1 MDNAPE
7 TLIENEEKM
16 PKNGLIET
24 ILMIINKILDYASTL
39 EQKMPSIFDENKE
52 IQNEC
57 ESDKL
62 NTSSSSNDENVTF
75 NDKNYTLHDYFYY
88 WVEKLDFNENLL
100 ILTMMNIDKFLS
112 KNFILTPN
120 NVKNIL
126 FSCMVL
132 TQKSNEDETIYDKD
146 YAKIFKIKTDELIN
160 MELEFLK
167 IIDYRL
173 FVSGEEFDNYKSRMV
188 KIWKQ
193 NFSYFTFG

>member
-1 MDNAPE
+1 M
-7 TLIENEEKM
+7 ENLPGTINEYEENM

-24 ILMIINKILDYASTL
+24 ILMLINKILDYTSTL
-39 EQKMPSIFDENKE
+39 EQKMPSIFDENKN

-57 ESDKL
+57 DSDKL
-62 NTSSSSNDENVTF
+62 NTSSSSNDENVAF
-75 NDKNYTLHDYFYY
+75 NDKNYSLHDYFYY
-88 WVEKLDFNENLL
+88 WVDKLDFNENLL

-112 KNFILTPN
+112 KNFIITSD
-120 NVKNIL
+120 NVKNVI

-132 TQKSNEDETIYDKD
+132 TQKSYEDETIYDKD

-173 FVSGEEFDNYKSRMV
+173 HVSGEEFQNYKSRMV
-188 KIWKQ
+188 KIWKH
-193 NFSYFTFG
+193 NFSYFSFG

>member
-1 MDNAPE
+1 MENSPE
-7 TLIENEEKM
+7 TINEYEENM

-24 ILMIINKILDYASTL
+24 ILMIINKILDYTSTL
-39 EQKMPSIFDENKE
+39 EQKMPSIFDENKNV
-52 IQNEC
+52 QNEC
-57 ESDKL
+57 DSDKL
-62 NTSSSSNDENVTF
+62 NTSSSSNDENVAF

-88 WVEKLDFNENLL
+88 WVDKLDFNENLL

-112 KNFILTPN
+112 KNFIITSD
-120 NVKNIL
+120 NVKNVI

-132 TQKSNEDETIYDKD
+132 TQKSYEDETIYDKD

-173 FVSGEEFDNYKSRMV
+173 HVSGEEFQNYKSRMV
-188 KIWKQ
+188 KIWKH
-193 NFSYFTFG
+193 NFSYFSFG

>member
-1 MDNAPE
+1 MENSPE
-7 TLIENEEKM
+7 TINEYEENM

-24 ILMIINKILDYASTL
+24 ILMIINKILDYTSTL
-39 EQKMPSIFDENKE
+39 EQKMPSIFDENKNV
-52 IQNEC
+52 QNEC
-57 ESDKL
+57 DSDKL
-62 NTSSSSNDENVTF
+62 NTSSSSNDENVAF

-88 WVEKLDFNENLL
+88 WVDKLDFNENLL

-112 KNFILTPN
+112 KNFIITSD
-120 NVKNIL
+120 NVKNVI

-132 TQKSNEDETIYDKD
+132 TQKSYEDETIYDKD

>member
-1 MDNAPE
+1 MENSPE
-7 TLIENEEKM
+7 TINEYEENM

-24 ILMIINKILDYASTL
+24 ILMIINKILDYTSTL

-173 FVSGEEFDNYKSRMV
+173 HVSGEEFQNYKSRMV
-188 KIWKQ
+188 KIWKH
-193 NFSYFTFG
+193 NFSYFSFG

>member
-1 MDNAPE
+1 MENSPE
-7 TLIENEEKM
+7 TINEYEENM

-24 ILMIINKILDYASTL
+24 ILMLINKILDYTSTL
-39 EQKMPSIFDENKE
+39 EQKMPSIFDENKN

-57 ESDKL
+57 DSDKL
-62 NTSSSSNDENVTF
+62 NTSSSSNDENVAF

-88 WVEKLDFNENLL
+88 WVDKLDFNENLL

-112 KNFILTPN
+112 KNFIITSD
-120 NVKNIL
+120 NVKNVI

-132 TQKSNEDETIYDKD
+132 TQKSYEDETIYDKD

-173 FVSGEEFDNYKSRMV
+173 HVSGEEFQNYKSRMV
-188 KIWKQ
+188 KIWKH
-193 NFSYFTFG
+193 NFSYFSFG

>member
-1 MDNAPE
+1 M
-7 TLIENEEKM
+7 ENLPGTINEYEENM

-24 ILMIINKILDYASTL
+24 ILMLINKILDYTSTL
-39 EQKMPSIFDENKE
+39 EQKMPSIFDENKN

-57 ESDKL
+57 DSDKL
-62 NTSSSSNDENVTF
+62 NTSSSSNDENVAF

-88 WVEKLDFNENLL
+88 WVDKLDFNENLL
-100 ILTMMNIDKFLS
+100 ILTMMNIDKILS
-112 KNFILTPN
+112 KNFIITSD
-120 NVKNIL
+120 NVKNVI

-132 TQKSNEDETIYDKD
+132 TQKSYEDETIYDKD

-173 FVSGEEFDNYKSRMV
+173 HVSGEEFQNYKSRML
-188 KIWKQ
+188 KIWKH
-193 NFSYFTFG
+193 NFSYFSFG

>member
-1 MDNAPE
+1 MEKAPE
-7 TLIENEEKM
+7 ALNEYEENM
-16 PKNGLIET
+16 PINGLIET
-24 ILMIINKILDYASTL
+24 ILMIINKILDYTSTL
-39 EQKMPSIFDENKE
+39 EQKMPSIFDENKN

-57 ESDKL
+57 DSDKL
-62 NTSSSSNDENVTF
+62 NTSSSSNDENVIF
-75 NDKNYTLHDYFYY
+75 NDKNFTLHDYFYY

-100 ILTMMNIDKFLS
+100 ILTMMNIDKILS
-112 KNFILTPN
+112 KNFILTSN
-120 NVKNIL
+120 NVKNVL

-132 TQKSNEDETIYDKD
+132 TQKSYEDETIYDKD

-167 IIDYRL
+167 IIDFR
-173 FVSGEEFDNYKSRMV
+173 FHVSGDEFQNYKSRMV

>member
-24 ILMIINKILDYASTL
+24 ILMIINKILDYTSTL

-120 NVKNIL
+120 NIKNIL

>member
-7 TLIENEEKM
+7 TFIENEEKM

-24 ILMIINKILDYASTL
+24 ILMIINKILDYTSTL

>member
-1 MDNAPE
+1 MEKAPE
-7 TLIENEEKM
+7 ALNEYEENM
-16 PKNGLIET
+16 PINGLIET
-24 ILMIINKILDYASTL
+24 ILMIINKILDYTSTL
-39 EQKMPSIFDENKE
+39 EQKMPSIFDENKN

-57 ESDKL
+57 DSDKL
-62 NTSSSSNDENVTF
+62 NTSSSSNDENVIF
-75 NDKNYTLHDYFYY
+75 NDKNFTLHDYFYY

-100 ILTMMNIDKFLS
+100 ILTMMNIDKILS
-112 KNFILTPN
+112 KNFILTSN
-120 NVKNIL
+120 NVKNVL

-132 TQKSNEDETIYDKD
+132 TQKSYEDETIYDKD

-167 IIDYRL
+167 IIDFHL
-173 FVSGEEFDNYKSRMV
+173 HVSGDEFHNYKSRMV

>member
-24 ILMIINKILDYASTL
+24 ILMIINKILDYTSTL

-62 NTSSSSNDENVTF
+62 NTSSSSNDENLTF

-120 NVKNIL
+120 NIKNIL

>member
-1 MDNAPE
+1 M
-7 TLIENEEKM
+7 ENLPGTINEYEENM

-24 ILMIINKILDYASTL
+24 ILMLINKILDYTSTL
-39 EQKMPSIFDENKE
+39 EQKMPSIFDENKN

-57 ESDKL
+57 DSDKL
-62 NTSSSSNDENVTF
+62 NTSSSSNDENVAF

-88 WVEKLDFNENLL
+88 WVDKLDFNENLL
-100 ILTMMNIDKFLS
+100 ILTMMNIDKCLS
-112 KNFILTPN
+112 KNFIITSD
-120 NVKNIL
+120 NVKNVI

-132 TQKSNEDETIYDKD
+132 TQKSYEDETIYDKD

-173 FVSGEEFDNYKSRMV
+173 HVSGEEFQNYKSRMV
-188 KIWKQ
+188 KIWKH
-193 NFSYFTFG
+193 NFSYFSFG

>member
-1 MDNAPE
+1 M
-7 TLIENEEKM
+7 ENLPGTINEYEENM

-24 ILMIINKILDYASTL
+24 ILMLINKILDYTSTL
-39 EQKMPSIFDENKE
+39 EQKMPSIFDENKN

-57 ESDKL
+57 DSDKL
-62 NTSSSSNDENVTF
+62 NTSSSSNDENVAF

-88 WVEKLDFNENLL
+88 WVDKLDFNENLL

-112 KNFILTPN
+112 KNFIITSD
-120 NVKNIL
+120 NVKNVI

-132 TQKSNEDETIYDKD
+132 TQKSYEDEAIYDKD

-173 FVSGEEFDNYKSRMV
+173 HVSGEEFQNYKSRMV
-188 KIWKQ
+188 KIWKH
-193 NFSYFTFG
+193 NFSYFSFG

>member
-1 MDNAPE
+1 MENSPE
-7 TLIENEEKM
+7 TINEYEENM

-24 ILMIINKILDYASTL
+24 ILMIINKILDYTSTL
-39 EQKMPSIFDENKE
+39 EQKMPSIFDENKNV
-52 IQNEC
+52 QNEC
-57 ESDKL
+57 DSDKL
-62 NTSSSSNDENVTF
+62 NTSSSSNDENVAF

-88 WVEKLDFNENLL
+88 WVDKLDFNENLL

-112 KNFILTPN
+112 KNFIITSD
-120 NVKNIL
+120 NVKNVI

-132 TQKSNEDETIYDKD
+132 TQKSYEDETIYDKD

-173 FVSGEEFDNYKSRMV
+173 HVSGEEFKNYKSRMG
-188 KIWKQ
+188 KIWKH
-193 NFSYFTFG
+193 NFSYFSFG

>member
-1 MDNAPE
+1 MENSPE
-7 TLIENEEKM
+7 TINEHEENM

-24 ILMIINKILDYASTL
+24 ILMLINKILDYTSTL
-39 EQKMPSIFDENKE
+39 EQKMPSIFDENKN

-57 ESDKL
+57 DSDKL
-62 NTSSSSNDENVTF
+62 NTSSSSNDENVAF
-75 NDKNYTLHDYFYY
+75 NDKNYSLHDYFYY
-88 WVEKLDFNENLL
+88 WVDKLDFNENLL

-112 KNFILTPN
+112 KNFIITSD
-120 NVKNIL
+120 NVKNII

-132 TQKSNEDETIYDKD
+132 TQKSYEDEAIYDKD

-173 FVSGEEFDNYKSRMV
+173 HVSGEEFQNYKSRMV
-188 KIWKQ
+188 KIWKH
-193 NFSYFTFG
+193 NFSYFSFG

>member
-1 MDNAPE
+1 MEKAPE
-7 TLIENEEKM
+7 ELNEYEENM
-16 PKNGLIET
+16 PINGLIET
-24 ILMIINKILDYASTL
+24 ILMIINKILDYTSTL
-39 EQKMPSIFDENKE
+39 EQKMPSIFDENKN

-57 ESDKL
+57 DSDKL
-62 NTSSSSNDENVTF
+62 NTSSSSNDENVIF
-75 NDKNYTLHDYFYY
+75 NDKNFTLHDYFYY

-100 ILTMMNIDKFLS
+100 ILTMMNIDKILS
-112 KNFILTPN
+112 KNFILTSN
-120 NVKNIL
+120 NVKNVL

-132 TQKSNEDETIYDKD
+132 TQKSYEDETIYDKD

-167 IIDYRL
+167 IIDFR
-173 FVSGEEFDNYKSRMV
+173 FHVSGDEFQNYKSRMV

>member
-24 ILMIINKILDYASTL
+24 ILMIINKILDYTSTL

-62 NTSSSSNDENVTF
+62 NTSSSSNDENLTF

-120 NVKNIL
+120 NIKNIL

-167 IIDYRL
+167 IIDYNL

>member
-24 ILMIINKILDYASTL
+24 ILMIINKILDYTSTL

-62 NTSSSSNDENVTF
+62 NTSSSSNDENLTF

-112 KNFILTPN
+112 KNFLLTPN

>member
-1 MDNAPE
+1 MDNVPE

-24 ILMIINKILDYASTL
+24 ILMIINKILDYTSTL

>member
-7 TLIENEEKM
+7 TLIENDEKM

-24 ILMIINKILDYASTL
+24 ILMIINKILDYTSTL

-62 NTSSSSNDENVTF
+62 NTSSSSNDENLTF

-120 NVKNIL
+120 NIKNIL

>member
-1 MDNAPE
+1 MENSPE
-7 TLIENEEKM
+7 TINEYEENM

-24 ILMIINKILDYASTL
+24 ILMIINKILDYTSTL
-39 EQKMPSIFDENKE
+39 EQKMPSIFDENKNV
-52 IQNEC
+52 QNEC
-57 ESDKL
+57 DSDKL
-62 NTSSSSNDENVTF
+62 NTSSSSNDENVAF

-112 KNFILTPN
+112 KNFIITSD
-120 NVKNIL
+120 NVKNVI

-132 TQKSNEDETIYDKD
+132 TQKSYEDETIYDKD

-188 KIWKQ
+188 KIWKH
-193 NFSYFTFG
+193 NFSYFSFG

>member
-24 ILMIINKILDYASTL
+24 ILMIINKILDYTSTL

-62 NTSSSSNDENVTF
+62 NTSSSSNDENLTF

>member
-24 ILMIINKILDYASTL
+24 ILMIINKILDYTSTL

-62 NTSSSSNDENVTF
+62 NTSSSSNDENVKL

>member
-1 MDNAPE
+1 M
-7 TLIENEEKM
+7 ENLPGTINEYEENM

-24 ILMIINKILDYASTL
+24 ILMLINKILDYTSTL
-39 EQKMPSIFDENKE
+39 EQKMPSIFDENKN

-57 ESDKL
+57 DSDKL
-62 NTSSSSNDENVTF
+62 NTSSSSNDENVAF
-75 NDKNYTLHDYFYY
+75 NDKNYSLHDYFYY
-88 WVEKLDFNENLL
+88 WVDKLDFNENLL

-112 KNFILTPN
+112 KNFIITSD
-120 NVKNIL
+120 NVKNVI

-132 TQKSNEDETIYDKD
+132 TQKSYEDEAIYDKD

-173 FVSGEEFDNYKSRMV
+173 HVSGEEFQNYKSRMV
-188 KIWKQ
+188 KIWKH
-193 NFSYFTFG
+193 NFSYFSFG

>member
-1 MDNAPE
+1 MEKAPE
-7 TLIENEEKM
+7 ALNEYEENM
-16 PKNGLIET
+16 PINGLIET
-24 ILMIINKILDYASTL
+24 ILMIINKILDYTSTL

-62 NTSSSSNDENVTF
+62 NTSSSSNDENVIF
-75 NDKNYTLHDYFYY
+75 NDKNFTLHDYFYY

-100 ILTMMNIDKFLS
+100 ILTMMNIDKILS

-167 IIDYRL
+167 IIDFR
-173 FVSGEEFDNYKSRMV
+173 FHVSGDEFQNYKSRMV
-188 KIWKQ
+188 KIWKH
-193 NFSYFTFG
+193 NFSYFSFG

>member
-24 ILMIINKILDYASTL
+24 ILMIINKILDYTSTL

>member
-1 MDNAPE
+1 MEKAPE
-7 TLIENEEKM
+7 TLIEYEEEM

-39 EQKMPSIFDENKE
+39 EQKSPSIFDENKN
-52 IQNEC
+52 IQNESD
-57 ESDKL
+57 SDKL

-75 NDKNYTLHDYFYY
+75 TDKNNTLHDYFYY

-100 ILTMMNIDKFLS
+100 ILTMMNIDKFLA
-112 KNFILTPN
+112 KNFLLTSN
-120 NVKNIL
+120 NVKNVL

-132 TQKSNEDETIYDKD
+132 TQKSYEDETIYDKD
-146 YAKIFKIKTDELIN
+146 YAKILKIKADELIN

-167 IIDYRL
+167 IIDYHL
-173 FVSGEEFDNYKSRMV
+173 HVSGEEFNNYKSRMV
-188 KIWKQ
+188 NIWKQ

>member
-1 MDNAPE
+1 M
-7 TLIENEEKM
+7 ENLPGTINEYEENM

-24 ILMIINKILDYASTL
+24 ILMLINKILDYTSKL
-39 EQKMPSIFDENKE
+39 EQKMPSIFDENKN

-57 ESDKL
+57 DSDKL
-62 NTSSSSNDENVTF
+62 NTSSSSNDENVAF
-75 NDKNYTLHDYFYY
+75 NDKNYSLHDYFYY
-88 WVEKLDFNENLL
+88 WVDKLDFNENLL

-112 KNFILTPN
+112 KNFIITSD
-120 NVKNIL
+120 NVKNII

-132 TQKSNEDETIYDKD
+132 TQKSYEDEAIYDKD

-173 FVSGEEFDNYKSRMV
+173 HVSGEEFQNYKSRMV
-188 KIWKQ
+188 KIWKH
-193 NFSYFTFG
+193 NFSYFSFG

>member
-1 MDNAPE
+1 MDNVPE

-24 ILMIINKILDYASTL
+24 ILMIINKILDYTSTL

-62 NTSSSSNDENVTF
+62 NTSSSSNDENLTF

-167 IIDYRL
+167 IIDYHL

>member
-1 MDNAPE
+1 M
-7 TLIENEEKM
+7 ENLPGTINEYEENM

-24 ILMIINKILDYASTL
+24 ILMLINKILDYTSTL
-39 EQKMPSIFDENKE
+39 EQKMPSIFDENKN

-57 ESDKL
+57 DSDKL
-62 NTSSSSNDENVTF
+62 NTSSSSNDENVAF
-75 NDKNYTLHDYFYY
+75 NDKNYSLHDYFYY
-88 WVEKLDFNENLL
+88 WVDKLDFNENLL

-112 KNFILTPN
+112 KNFIITSD
-120 NVKNIL
+120 NVKNII

-132 TQKSNEDETIYDKD
+132 TQKSYEDEAIYDKD

-173 FVSGEEFDNYKSRMV
+173 HVSGEEFQNYKSRMV
-188 KIWKQ
+188 KIWKH
-193 NFSYFTFG
+193 NFSYFSFG

>member
-1 MDNAPE
+1 MENTPE
-7 TLIENEEKM
+7 ALFENEEKM

-24 ILMIINKILDYASTL
+24 ILMIINKILDYTSTL
-39 EQKMPSIFDENKE
+39 EQKMPSIFDENKD

-57 ESDKL
+57 DSDKL
-62 NTSSSSNDENVTF
+62 NTSSSSNDENVIF
-75 NDKNYTLHDYFYY
+75 NDKNYTLYDYFYY
-88 WVEKLDFNENLL
+88 WVDKLDFNENLL

-112 KNFILTPN
+112 KNFILTSN
-120 NVKNIL
+120 NVKNVL

-173 FVSGEEFDNYKSRMV
+173 HVSGEEFDNYKIRMV